1 MDKISL
7 LKLIPCRFCREIP
20 KVRINE
26 GIKNI
31 PKDNPMYSF
40 SISHECGGF
49 TCNHTSLFFQ
59 NKSTEKSCIKTLKQS
74 VKLYSELWNKRH
86 SIKVE
91 EKSPS
96 KY

>member
-7 LKLIPCRFCREIP
+7 PKLTSCRFCGKLP
-20 KVRINE
+20 KVRMNV
-26 GIKNI
+26 GIENI

-59 NKSTEKSCIKTLKQS
+59 NKSTKKSCWETLRQS
-74 VKLYSELWNKRH
+74 AKLYSKLWNKRH
-86 SIKVE
+86 STDIRRNE
-91 EKSPS
+91 CQ
-96 KY
+96 

>member
-1 MDKISL
+1 MNKITVP
-7 LKLIPCRFCREIP
+7 KLISCRFCEEIP

-31 PKDNPMYSF
+31 PRGNPMYSF

-59 NKSTEKSCIKTLKQS
+59 NKDTKKSCMETLKRS
-74 VKLYSELWNKRH
+74 VKLYSEIWNKRH
-86 SIKVE
+86 STKAE
-91 EKSPS
+91 EGEK
-96 KY
+96 K